1 MTAAASTWA
10 NVVQTLEA
18 HPPLTIMQVGKRG
31 TPHPRTFLM
40 TPSIGLPV
48 GQSADYRRVLPCGRG
63 FHVRDFGTHYE
74 AHIDEVHPAVDLLEH
89 LRRDSPGTFVAGGA
103 GVGAALGAL
112 LGRSKEATL
121 AGALLG
127 ALLASVAANTGTKRD
142 KTDC

>member
-1 MTAAASTWA
+1 MIISSSTWA
-10 NVVQTLEA
+10 TVVQVLEA
-18 HPPLTIMQVGKRG
+18 HPPLSILQVSKHG
-31 TPHPRTFLM
+31 TPHPRTFQM
-40 TPSIGLPV
+40 SPSLGLPV
-48 GQSADYRRVLPCGRG
+48 GQTADYRRVLPCGRG

-74 AHIDEVHPAVDLLEH
+74 AHIDEVHPAVDLIEH

-127 ALLASVAANTGTKRD
+127 ALIAGMATNSGPKRD
-142 KTDC
+142 NAGC